1 MRNAYA
7 IVGIAGLI
15 VFAGAAYAF
24 NRSFTQLRPATAG
37 PRDTVSTQTRTGAPT
52 TMSTSTLT
60 LTSPAFGEGASIPS
74 RFTCDGDRS
83 VSPALVIAGVPDGTK
98 SLALIMDDPDVPK
111 ALHADGVF
119 DHWVLFNIPAETREI
134 PEGGSVGIAGANG
147 AGKNAYTGPCP
158 PPQYEPSEHRYVFKL
173 YALDSELPLQAGA
186 TKADVEKVMEG
197 HIVAQTELV
206 GTYKRK

>member
-1 MRNAYA
+1 MRKAMVF
-7 IVGIAGLI
+7 VG
-15 VFAGAAYAF
+15 
-24 NRSFTQLRPATAG
+24 
-37 PRDTVSTQTRTGAPT
+37 TGAVVLIIGAYYASNHAAAPSAGSDT
-52 TMSTSTLT
+52 IGRKIPMATSTLT
-60 LTSPAFGEGASIPS
+60 LTSSAFAEGASIPS

-134 PEGGSVGIAGANG
+134 TEGGSAGVAGANG

-173 YALDSELPLQAGA
+173 HALDTELPLQAGA
-186 TKADVEKVMEG
+186 TKADVEKAMEG
-197 HIVAQTELV
+197 HIVAQTELI
-206 GTYKRK
+206 GRYKRI

>member
-15 VFAGAAYAF
+15 VFLGAAYAF
-24 NRSFTQLRPATAG
+24 NRSFTQSG
-37 PRDTVSTQTRTGAPT
+37 DTVSTQARTDASISMAP
-52 TMSTSTLT
+52 STLT
-60 LTSPAFGEGASIPS
+60 LTSSAFAEGASIPS

-83 VSPALVIAGVPDGTK
+83 VSPALSIAGVPEGTK

-119 DHWVLFNIPAETREI
+119 DHWVLFNIPADTREI
-134 PEGGSVGIAGANG
+134 PEGTSVGVAGANG

-173 YALDSELPLQAGA
+173 YALDSELALQQGA
-186 TKADVEKVMEG
+186 TKADVEKAMEG
-197 HIVAQTELV
+197 HIVAQAQLV
-206 GTYKRK
+206 GRYKRI

>member
-15 VFAGAAYAF
+15 VFLGAAYAF
-24 NRSFTQLRPATAG
+24 NRSSTQSG
-37 PRDTVSTQTRTGAPT
+37 DTVANQARTDASISMAP
-52 TMSTSTLT
+52 STLT
-60 LTSPAFGEGASIPS
+60 LTSSAFAEGASIPP

-83 VSPALVIAGVPDGTK
+83 VSPALSIGGVPEGTK

-111 ALHADGVF
+111 QLHADGVF
-119 DHWVLFNIPAETREI
+119 DHWGLFNISPDTREI
-134 PEGGSVGIAGANG
+134 PEGKSVGIAGANG

-186 TKADVEKVMEG
+186 AKADVEKAMEG
-197 HIVAQTELV
+197 HIVAQAQLV
-206 GTYKRK
+206 GRYKRK

>member
-15 VFAGAAYAF
+15 VFLGAAYAF
-24 NRSFTQLRPATAG
+24 NRSSTQSG
-37 PRDTVSTQTRTGAPT
+37 DTVSTQARTGAPT

-83 VSPALVIAGVPDGTK
+83 VSPALVIAGVPEGTK
-98 SLALIMDDPDVPK
+98 SFALIMDDPDVPK
-111 ALHADGVF
+111 QLHADGVF
-119 DHWVLFNIPAETREI
+119 DHWVLFNIPADTREI
-134 PEGGSVGIAGANG
+134 REGGSAGVTGANG

-158 PPQYEPSEHRYVFKL
+158 PPQYEPSEHRYIFKL

-186 TKADVEKVMEG
+186 TKADVEKAMEG
-197 HIVAQTELV
+197 HIVAQAQLV
-206 GTYKRK
+206 GRYKRI

>member
-15 VFAGAAYAF
+15 VFLGAAYAF
-24 NRSFTQLRPATAG
+24 NRS
-37 PRDTVSTQTRTGAPT
+37 STQSGDTISTQARTDASISMAP
-52 TMSTSTLT
+52 STLT
-60 LTSPAFGEGASIPS
+60 LTSSAFAEGASIPS

-83 VSPALVIAGVPDGTK
+83 VSPALSIAGVPEGTK

-119 DHWVLFNIPAETREI
+119 DHWVLFNIPADTREI
-134 PEGGSVGIAGANG
+134 PEGTSVGVAGENG

-173 YALDSELPLQAGA
+173 YALDSELALQQGA
-186 TKADVEKVMEG
+186 TKADVEKAMEG
-197 HIVAQTELV
+197 HIVAQAQLV
-206 GTYKRK
+206 GRYKRI

>member
-15 VFAGAAYAF
+15 VFLGAAYAF
-24 NRSFTQLRPATAG
+24 NRSSTQSG
-37 PRDTVSTQTRTGAPT
+37 DTVQNQARTDASISMAP
-52 TMSTSTLT
+52 STLT
-60 LTSPAFGEGASIPS
+60 LTSSAFAEGASIPP

-83 VSPALVIAGVPDGTK
+83 VSPALSIGGVPEGTK

-119 DHWVLFNIPAETREI
+119 DHWVLFNIPADTREI
-134 PEGGSVGIAGANG
+134 PEGTSVGVAGANG

-173 YALDSELPLQAGA
+173 YALDSELALQQGA
-186 TKADVEKVMEG
+186 TKADVEKAMEG
-197 HIVAQTELV
+197 HIVAQAQLV
-206 GTYKRK
+206 GRYKRI

>member
-24 NRSFTQLRPATAG
+24 NRSFTQPG
-37 PRDTVSTQTRTGAPT
+37 DTVSTQARTDASISMAP
-52 TMSTSTLT
+52 STLT
-60 LTSPAFGEGASIPS
+60 LTSSAFAEGASIPS

-83 VSPALVIAGVPDGTK
+83 VSPALSIAGVPEGTK

-119 DHWVLFNIPAETREI
+119 DHWVLFNISPDTREI
-134 PEGGSVGIAGANG
+134 PEGKSVGVAGENG

-158 PPQYEPSEHRYVFKL
+158 PPQYEPSEHRYIFKL
-173 YALDSELPLQAGA
+173 YALDSELALQAGA
-186 TKADVEKVMEG
+186 AKADVEKAMEG
-197 HIVAQTELV
+197 HIIAQAELI
-206 GTYKRK
+206 GRYKRI

>member
-15 VFAGAAYAF
+15 VFLGAAYAF
-24 NRSFTQLRPATAG
+24 NRSSTQSG
-37 PRDTVSTQTRTGAPT
+37 DTVQNQARTDASISMAP
-52 TMSTSTLT
+52 STLT
-60 LTSPAFGEGASIPS
+60 LTSSAFAEGASIPS

-83 VSPALVIAGVPDGTK
+83 VSPALSIAGVPEGTK

-119 DHWVLFNIPAETREI
+119 DHWVLFNISPDTREI
-134 PEGGSVGIAGANG
+134 PEGKSVGVAGENG

-158 PPQYEPSEHRYVFKL
+158 PPQYEPSEHRYIFKL

-186 TKADVEKVMEG
+186 TKEDVEKAMEG
-197 HIVAQTELV
+197 HIVAQAQLV
-206 GTYKRK
+206 GRYKRI

>member
-15 VFAGAAYAF
+15 VFTGAAYAF
-24 NRSFTQLRPATAG
+24 NRSYTQQRA
-37 PRDTVSTQTRTGAPT
+37 TVSTETRTDASISMT
-52 TMSTSTLT
+52 TSTLI
-60 LTSPAFGEGASIPS
+60 LMSPAFADNASIPP

-83 VSPALVIAGVPDGTK
+83 VSPALSIAGVPEGAK

-119 DHWVLFNIPAETREI
+119 DHWVLFNIPADTREI
-134 PEGGSVGIAGANG
+134 PEGGSVGVAGANG
-147 AGKNAYTGPCP
+147 AGKNAYIGPCP
-158 PPQYEPSEHRYVFKL
+158 PPQYEPSEHRYIFRL

-186 TKADVEKVMEG
+186 TKEEVEKAMEG
-197 HIVAQTELV
+197 HIIARTQLV
-206 GTYKRK
+206 GRYKRI

>member
-15 VFAGAAYAF
+15 VFLGAAYAF
-24 NRSFTQLRPATAG
+24 NRSFTQPG
-37 PRDTVSTQTRTGAPT
+37 DTVSTQARTGAPT

-83 VSPALVIAGVPDGTK
+83 VSPALVIAGVPEGTK
-98 SLALIMDDPDVPK
+98 SFALIMDDPDVPK

-119 DHWVLFNIPAETREI
+119 DHWVLFNISPDTREI
-134 PEGGSVGIAGANG
+134 PEGKSVGVAGENG

-158 PPQYEPSEHRYVFKL
+158 PPQYEPSEHRYIFKL
-173 YALDSELPLQAGA
+173 YALDSELALQAGA
-186 TKADVEKVMEG
+186 AKADVEKAMEG
-197 HIVAQTELV
+197 HIIAQAELI
-206 GTYKRK
+206 GRYKRI

>member
-15 VFAGAAYAF
+15 VFLGAAYAF
-24 NRSFTQLRPATAG
+24 NRSSTQSG
-37 PRDTVSTQTRTGAPT
+37 DTVANQARTDASISMAP
-52 TMSTSTLT
+52 STLT
-60 LTSPAFGEGASIPS
+60 LTSSAFAEGASIPP

-83 VSPALVIAGVPDGTK
+83 VSPALSIAGVPEGTK

-119 DHWVLFNIPAETREI
+119 DHWVLFNIPADTREI
-134 PEGGSVGIAGANG
+134 PEGTSVGVAGANG

-186 TKADVEKVMEG
+186 AKADVEKAMEG
-197 HIVAQTELV
+197 HIVAQAQLV
-206 GTYKRK
+206 GRYKRK